1 MVSLTWGGKFA
12 EIHQDVLLMKHWKLS
27 IGTFS
32 SLGTCLHKVY
42 QSIHIVISSMSS
54 LTMPI
59 TKTQNSDWYTKVITM
74 MTSSN
79 GNMFSVAGPLSENS
93 PITGEFPPQWPVR
106 QSLDVFFI
114 CVWIKSWVNNH
125 EAGDLRRHRAH
136 YYVIVMANLDMGC
149 NHQFNILWYKPF

>member
-1 MVSLTWGGKFA
+1 MVEFMVFLTWGGKFA

-93 PITGEFPPQWPVR
+93 PITGEFPPTMASEAEPWCFFYVR
-106 QSLDVFFI
+106 LNKELGEQSWGWWFETPSRSL
-114 CVWIKSWVNNH
+114 
-125 EAGDLRRHRAH
+125 LRH
-136 YYVIVMANLDMGC
+136 C
-149 NHQFNILWYKPF
+149 NG